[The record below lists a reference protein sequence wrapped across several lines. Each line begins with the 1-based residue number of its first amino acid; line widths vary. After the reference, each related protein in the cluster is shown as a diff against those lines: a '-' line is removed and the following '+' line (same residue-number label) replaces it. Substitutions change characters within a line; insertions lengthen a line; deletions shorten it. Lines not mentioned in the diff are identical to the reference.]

1 MSQRNMHRT
10 ALLLMVG
17 SGILLTAGNGTDA
30 YPIVGYSQA
39 VAASEDSTGILLEQ
53 SVQGLVPLLGYG
65 DIRET
70 RTQPPEDESTWHTL
84 TTEELLG
91 ADGILPQSGGK
102 ETQEVAEPAESTSAT
117 AGGEFVPAGRQMQID
132 LAQLKDYESLVGN
145 FYAIDANT
153 MIGSDQLSVDK
164 FMEIDMTMAKQEG
177 EGPQI
182 LIYHTHS
189 QESYKNSKKD
199 ENVVA
204 VGQKL
209 TDLLTEKGW
218 KEAEYLSERLSKLDV
233 KDFYVSPLGRAKD
246 TASFTLKKMNR
257 TAVECDWLREFDVL
271 IDRPDVTDRQKR
283 LWDWLPQDWTQDER
297 FYQYDHWYENE
308 RLQQS
313 DAKGYY
319 DYVTGKFDK
328 LLAEHGYV
336 REGHYYRVEKPNEDT
351 LVFFCHFGLECV
363 LLAHLIGASPMVLW
377 HGFCAAPSSVTT
389 VNTEERREGI
399 ASFRISAFG
408 DISHLYVHDEPPA
421 FAARFCEMYSN
432 TDERHD

>member
-1 MSQRNMHRT
+1 MGRGVAAVKMSQRNMHRT

-17 SGILLTAGNGTDA
+17 SGILLTTENGTDA

-102 ETQEVAEPAESTSAT
+102 ETQEVEEPAESTSAT
-117 AGGEFVPAGRQMQID
+117 GGGEFVPAGRQMQID

-189 QESYKNSKKD
+189 QEAFADSVPGDVNTGI
-199 ENVVA
+199 
-204 VGQKL
+204 VGVGEYL
-209 TDLLTEKGW
+209 TQVLTEQYGYRVLHHTGQYDVETRDNAYSRALPEVEQLLAKNPSIQVVIDLHRDEVAQDTRLVTELQGRPTA
-218 KEAEYLSERLSKLDV
+218 KFMFFNGLSRTRKTGDIDYLRNENQEANLAFSFQMQLKAAEYYPGLTRRIYL
-233 KDFYVSPLGRAKD
+233 
-246 TASFTLKKMNR
+246 
-257 TAVECDWLREFDVL
+257 
-271 IDRPDVTDRQKR
+271 
-283 LWDWLPQDWTQDER
+283 
-297 FYQYDHWYENE
+297 
-308 RLQQS
+308 
-313 DAKGYY
+313 KGYRY
-319 DYVTGKFDK
+319 NMHLCPRT
-328 LLAEHGYV
+328 LL
-336 REGHYYRVEKPNEDT
+336 VELGAQNNTYEEAINACDP
-351 LVFFCHFGLECV
+351 
-363 LLAHLIGASPMVLW
+363 LAHILDMVL
-377 HGFCAAPSSVTT
+377 GG
-389 VNTEERREGI
+389 E
-399 ASFRISAFG
+399 
-408 DISHLYVHDEPPA
+408 
-421 FAARFCEMYSN
+421 
-432 TDERHD
+432 